1 MAAVS
6 RVVQRP
12 TFNGRSRRKWAPQL
26 PTTKVFDNF
35 GNDIKN
41 LDGYWVQSFSS

>member
-6 RVVQRP
+6 RVVQPR
-12 TFNGRSRRKWAPQL
+12 TFSGRRKWAPQM
-26 PTTKVFDNF
+26 PTKKMLDNF